1 MVFSGMVT
9 AASMVAASI
18 NQRIHKYLLN
28 YQTNIS
34 VRYQLSFKS
43 NLLYLPKLYKPLS
56 KCIFTTVL
64 MYKPLVVFKFTRELQ
79 IIQSVQNIRNCKAAV
94 DTVRVRKQLLFNLQ
108 RHRSFIFACSFL
120 NWRFPGEPP
129 FGSSLT
135 SHTAKIGI
143 YFGIQSGK

>member
-18 NQRIHKYLLN
+18 NQRIYKYLLN
-28 YQTNIS
+28 YQTIIS

-43 NLLYLPKLYKPLS
+43 NLLYLYLPKLNKPLS

-64 MYKPLVVFKFTRELQ
+64 MYKPLVVFKFISFQRVTNNP
-79 IIQSVQNIRNCKAAV
+79 IQSVQNIRNCKAAV

-120 NWRFPGEPP
+120 NWRFPEEPP

-135 SHTAKIGI
+135 SHTAK
-143 YFGIQSGK
+143 